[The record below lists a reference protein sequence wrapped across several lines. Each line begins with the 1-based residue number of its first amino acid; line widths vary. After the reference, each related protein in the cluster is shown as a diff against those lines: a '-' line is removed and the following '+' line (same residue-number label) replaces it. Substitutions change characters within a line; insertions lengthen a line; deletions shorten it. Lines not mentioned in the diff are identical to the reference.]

1 LSCGSVTGASQQTSA
16 LGQPHFFSLHQKDRC
31 QRNAGDQIEA
41 AKVAFPPD

>member
-1 LSCGSVTGASQQTSA
+1 MGASQQTNA
-16 LGQPHFFSLHQKDRC
+16 LGQPPFFSLHQKDRC